1 MAEPICDFDLN
12 AIRCMVT
19 KSEVFD
25 GRIACFLGEVTVD
38 DVRGMVARLELA
50 ERRLAAVLAVV
61 RQRHE
66 RAKRTVETAAQLD
79 DSETRVSL
87 RAAEAREGMAQS
99 VREDVEE
106 AANG

>member
-1 MAEPICDFDLN
+1 MAEPISAKRLRQLRAMAGGFNL
-12 AIRCMVT
+12 I
-19 KSEVFD
+19 S
-25 GRIACFLGEVTVD
+25 VD
-38 DVRGMVARLELA
+38 PISLTDVAALLARLDFA

-61 RQRHE
+61 RSRHE
-66 RAKRTVETAAQLD
+66 RAKRASETAAQLD